1 MIQFSISLSGQEFT
15 TALGLIFGF
24 AVCVLIYKM
33 FDRWM
38 Q

>member
-1 MIQFSISLSGQEFT
+1 MIQFSISLSGQEFVSV
-15 TALGLIFGF
+15 LVPVLGF
-24 AVCVLIYKM
+24 AVGVLIYKM

>member
-15 TALGLIFGF
+15 SALGLIFGF
-24 AVCVLIYKM
+24 AVCILIYKM
-33 FDRWM
+33 SDRWM